1 MPSRRDLPAPS
12 ASQPGLAVLVAA
24 GGIAMFA
31 IMDALMKRASLASG
45 VYPALLT
52 RNLIGVAMVL
62 PLWAARGRRW
72 PAGEAMRLHILRG
85 LLVAAMS
92 LTFFWGLV
100 RLPMAEAIAISF
112 VAPLVALWLAA
123 IHLGKRIQPRA
134 IVAAVFGIAGVALI
148 AAFQIGS
155 GPARSPDA
163 ACGIAA
169 VLLSSLFYAVSLVV
183 QRRQAQLADP
193 LEIALSQSM
202 VVSLALL
209 PLAPW
214 LWQAPAADTLLDM
227 TIAALLAS
235 GSLVLLAWAYA
246 RAEAQVLVPVEYTAF
261 VWSALMG
268 YWWFSE
274 RLSLATL
281 AGATLIVFG
290 VWQGTRDRRPAPPPP
305 V

>member
-1 MPSRRDLPAPS
+1 MPSRRDLPP
-12 ASQPGLAVLVAA
+12 ASTGRPGLAVLVAA

-31 IMDALMKRASLASG
+31 LMDALMKRASLADG
-45 VYPALLT
+45 VYPALLA
-52 RNLIGVAMVL
+52 RSLIGVAIVL

-72 PAGEAMRLHILRG
+72 PGAGAMRLHVVRG

-100 RLPMAEAIAISF
+100 RLPMAEAIALSF
-112 VAPLVALWLAA
+112 LAPLVALWLAA
-123 IHLGKRIQPRA
+123 IHLGERIQPRA
-134 IVAAVFGIAGVALI
+134 ILAAVFGLAGVVLI

-155 GPARSPDA
+155 GPAHSPDA
-163 ACGIAA
+163 AWGIAA

-183 QRRQAQLADP
+183 QRRQAQLAEP
-193 LEIALSQSM
+193 LEIALSQNV

-214 LWQAPAADTLLDM
+214 LWQTPGTEALIDVAGAAF
-227 TIAALLAS
+227 LAS
-235 GSLVLLAWAYA
+235 GSLILLAWAYA

-261 VWSALMG
+261 AWSALMG

-290 VWQGTRDRRPAPPPP
+290 VWQGTRGGRPAPPPP